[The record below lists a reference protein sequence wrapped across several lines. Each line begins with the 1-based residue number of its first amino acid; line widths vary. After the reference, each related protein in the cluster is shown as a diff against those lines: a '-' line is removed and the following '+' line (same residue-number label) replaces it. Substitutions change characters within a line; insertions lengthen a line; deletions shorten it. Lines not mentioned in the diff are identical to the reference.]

1 MEIDL
6 ELRRTNPSHTVL
18 YVELLLG
25 YTLKISQT
33 RTWRGWEL
41 IRKLEVHSVEL
52 IYLWQRCFDASKPPV
67 AASTRAQYQYV
78 GFSRCNKILRCSAY
92 AMG

>member
-6 ELRRTNPSHTVL
+6 ELRRTNPSHTAL

-52 IYLWQRCFDASKPPV
+52 IYQITSDNGVSTPQNHPSLLQRA
-67 AASTRAQYQYV
+67 
-78 GFSRCNKILRCSAY
+78 L
-92 AMG
+92 